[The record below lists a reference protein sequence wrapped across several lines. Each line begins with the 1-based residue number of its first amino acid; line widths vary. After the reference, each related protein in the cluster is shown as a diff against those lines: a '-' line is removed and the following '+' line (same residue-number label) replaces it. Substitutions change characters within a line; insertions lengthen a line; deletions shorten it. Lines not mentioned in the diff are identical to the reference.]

1 MTLTDRYRYIGTPYS
16 FEKGDASSPSRV
28 DSAHDNPPHNM
39 KTRFVLAA
47 AVIAMASPVAA
58 QEIDPQCPPGSL
70 DGTGDP
76 DNAMIAQ
83 DACQKAID
91 LFKYMA
97 PQLGAVLAGG
107 NPTQG
112 IGGAFGKIG
121 RFSIGLR
128 ANALNGSLPE
138 VDRGDAIPATSG
150 ARQGAYEIDT
160 KPIGFATAD
169 VALGVYP
176 GTPAGFLAIDL
187 LMSASYVPEY
197 SGESI
202 EVSLPA
208 GSYKLG
214 FGAKVGLITET
225 AATPGV
231 SISYLTRELPRVDI
245 TGSSGE
251 DRLLLEDV
259 RVRSR
264 SWRAVTGKNFGFL
277 GLGGGYG
284 RDTYSSDAKIT
295 VTVAPRAATNGG
307 TGGPIDLSQ
316 KLTRTNM
323 FGSVWINSQVL
334 RIVGEIGRV
343 SGGNIVTYNSFP
355 PDAQPDMNR
364 TYVSLGFSFGR

>member
-1 MTLTDRYRYIGTPYS
+1 
-16 FEKGDASSPSRV
+16 
-28 DSAHDNPPHNM
+28 M
-39 KTRFVLAA
+39 KTRLFIAA
-47 AVIAMASPVAA
+47 ALIAMASPAAA
-58 QEIDPQCPPGSL
+58 QELDPQCPPGAL
-70 DGTGDP
+70 DGGGDP
-76 DNAMIAQ
+76 DNTMIAQ

-91 LFKYMA
+91 LFRYMA

-138 VDRGDAIPATSG
+138 IDRVVPNMRG
-150 ARQGAYEIDT
+150 AQQSTYTVDT

-187 LMSASYVPEY
+187 LMSASYIPEY
-197 SGESI
+197 SSESI
-202 EVSLPA
+202 DVSLPS
-208 GSYKLG
+208 GSWKLG
-214 FGAKVGLITET
+214 FGGKVGLISET

-231 SISYLTRELPRVDI
+231 SVSYLARELPRVDI
-245 TGSSGE
+245 TGSSGD

-259 RVRSR
+259 RIRSR
-264 SWRAVTGKNFGFL
+264 SWRAVTGKNLGFL
-277 GLGGGYG
+277 GVGGGYG
-284 RDTYSSDAKIT
+284 RDTYRSNAQIT
-295 VTVAPRAATNGG
+295 VNVAPRAATSGG
-307 TGGPIDLSQ
+307 TAGPIDLSQ

-343 SGGNIVTYNSFP
+343 SGGSIATYNSFP
-355 PDAQPDMNR
+355 PDAQPDMDR

>member
-1 MTLTDRYRYIGTPYS
+1 
-16 FEKGDASSPSRV
+16 
-28 DSAHDNPPHNM
+28 M

-47 AVIAMASPVAA
+47 GLIAMASPVTA

-76 DNAMIAQ
+76 DNTMIAQ

-138 VDRGDAIPATSG
+138 VDRVVPNTLG
-150 ARQGAYEIDT
+150 AQQSSYTIDT
-160 KPIGFATAD
+160 KPIGFATAN

-176 GTPAGFLAIDL
+176 GTPGGFLAIDL
-187 LMSASYVPEY
+187 LMSASYIPEY
-197 SGESI
+197 SNESI
-202 EVSLPA
+202 DVSLPSS
-208 GSYKLG
+208 SYKLG
-214 FGAKVGLITET
+214 FGAKVGLISET
-225 AATPGV
+225 AATPGLAV
-231 SISYLTRELPRVDI
+231 SYLTRELPRVDI

-284 RDTYSSDAKIT
+284 RDTYRSDAQIT
-295 VTVAPRAATNGG
+295 VTVAPRPATDGG

-355 PDAQPDMNR
+355 PDAQPDMDR

>member
-1 MTLTDRYRYIGTPYS
+1 
-16 FEKGDASSPSRV
+16 
-28 DSAHDNPPHNM
+28 M

-47 AVIAMASPVAA
+47 ALIAMASPVAA

-76 DNAMIAQ
+76 DNTMIAQ

-138 VDRGDAIPATSG
+138 VDRIVPNTLG
-150 ARQGAYEIDT
+150 AQQSRYTIDT

-176 GTPAGFLAIDL
+176 GTPGGFLAIDL
-187 LMSASYVPEY
+187 LMSASYIPEY
-197 SGESI
+197 SNESI
-202 EVSLPA
+202 DVSLRSS
-208 GSYKLG
+208 SYKLG
-214 FGAKVGLITET
+214 FGAKVGLISET
-225 AATPGV
+225 AATPGLAV
-231 SISYLTRELPRVDI
+231 SYLTRELPRVDI

-264 SWRAVTGKNFGFL
+264 SWRAVTGKKFGFL

-284 RDTYSSDAKIT
+284 RDTYRSDAQIT
-295 VTVAPRAATNGG
+295 VTVAPRPATDGG

-355 PDAQPDMNR
+355 PDAQPDMDR

>member
-1 MTLTDRYRYIGTPYS
+1 
-16 FEKGDASSPSRV
+16 
-28 DSAHDNPPHNM
+28 M
-39 KTRFVLAA
+39 KIRHILAA
-47 AVIAMASPVAA
+47 AVIAIASPAAA
-58 QEIDPQCPPGSL
+58 QEIDQQCPPGSL
-70 DGTGDP
+70 DGGGDP
-76 DNAMIAQ
+76 DNTMIAQ

-112 IGGAFGKIG
+112 VSGAFGKIG

-138 VDRGDAIPATSG
+138 VDKVVPFTRGAQQSSYT
-150 ARQGAYEIDT
+150 IDT

-187 LMSASYVPEY
+187 LMSASYIPEY
-197 SGESI
+197 SNQSI
-202 EVSLPA
+202 DVSLPS

-214 FGAKVGLITET
+214 FGAKVGLISET

-231 SISYLTRELPRVDI
+231 SFSYLTRELPRVDI

-259 RVRSR
+259 RVRSK
-264 SWRAVTGKNFGFL
+264 SWRAVTGKNLGFL

-284 RDTYSSDAKIT
+284 RDTYRSNAQIT

-334 RIVGEIGRV
+334 RIVGEVGRV
-343 SGGNIVTYNSFP
+343 SGGKIATYNSFP
-355 PDAQPDMNR
+355 ADAQPDMDR
-364 TYVSLGFSFGR
+364 TYVSLGLSFGR